1 MTADMLTDRIAR
13 AICAEKCAFRGD
25 PPCYTVFS
33 DERPTCGEPSC
44 MDLARAA
51 VASFRSD
58 NEISYMRWKRGERIE
73 VLAKER
79 KITRERMRTVLEKL
93 DRQINALPEGMRH
106 DH

>member
-1 MTADMLTDRIAR
+1 MSDILTNKIAH
-13 AICAEKCAFRGD
+13 AICAERCAFRGE

-33 DERPTCGEPSC
+33 DEKLTCDDPGC
-44 MDLARAA
+44 MALARAV

-79 KITRERMRTVLEKL
+79 KITRERMRIVLEKL
-93 DRQINALPEGMRH
+93 DRQIAALPEGMSH
-106 DH
+106 DR

>member
-1 MTADMLTDRIAR
+1 MTADMLTDRIAH

-33 DERPTCGEPSC
+33 DEPPKCDEPGC
-44 MDLARAA
+44 MALARAA

-79 KITRERMRTVLEKL
+79 KITRERMRYMLEKI
-93 DRQINALPEGMRH
+93 DKQISALPEGMHH
-106 DH
+106 DR